1 MNGYRLDLVVK
12 FLEVH
17 KNIKENENFRRFNYR
32 SSDKVYKEFMLYAIG
47 RNINKYHRF
56 LYEKLK
62 KFEGKT
68 AEKKM
73 WP

>member
-1 MNGYRLDLVVK
+1 MPMNGYRLDLVVK

-68 AEKKM
+68 A
-73 WP
+73 